1 MRPLKICG
9 LCLASFALATAL
21 PVALQ
26 AGIWHYDG
34 RAGPAHWA
42 EVDPHNAACGRGREQ
57 SPIDLSG
64 RMVHE
69 GRDALALDWHA
80 GTFRLINNGHTIEA
94 EAPPG
99 SSVSIDGET
108 VPLRQVHFHLPSEH
122 VQGGRH
128 WAMEA
133 HFVHQAPAGGRT
145 AVIAV
150 MLVPGRANAGF
161 HTLMGS
167 APVRPGTARPVPFDP
182 RALLPRR
189 RSHFRYEG
197 SLTTPPCSEVVDWEV
212 IDQPITVAPGDIARF
227 RTLIGH
233 NARPV
238 QPVGRRLILHVPG

>member
-1 MRPLKICG
+1 MRLLKISV
-9 LCLASFALATAL
+9 LCLAGAAIASAL
-21 PVALQ
+21 PAALR
-26 AGIWHYDG
+26 AGVWHYAG
-34 RAGPAHWA
+34 RKGPAHWA
-42 EVDPHNAACGRGREQ
+42 EVDQNNAACGRGREQ

-69 GRDALALDWHA
+69 GRDALGLDWRA
-80 GTFRLINNGHTIEA
+80 GAYRVINNGHTIEA

-122 VQGGRH
+122 VQGKRH

-133 HFVHQAPAGGRT
+133 HFVHQAPAGGRA

-150 MLVPGRANAGF
+150 MLVPGPANASF
-161 HTLMGS
+161 HTLMAN
-167 APVRPGTARPVPFDP
+167 APARPGTARPIQFDP
-182 RALLPRR
+182 RALLPGR

-197 SLTTPPCSEVVDWEV
+197 SLTTPPCTEVVDWEV

-227 RTLIGH
+227 RMLIGY